1 MARSVDAAVVEVVK
15 KQLMKNSQVELETK
29 G

>member
-29 G
+29 E